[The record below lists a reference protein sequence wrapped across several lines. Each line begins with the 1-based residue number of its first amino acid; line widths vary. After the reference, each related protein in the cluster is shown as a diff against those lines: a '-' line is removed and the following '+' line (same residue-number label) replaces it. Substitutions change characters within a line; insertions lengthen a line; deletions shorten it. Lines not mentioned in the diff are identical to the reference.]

1 MKKGCMSSTMKLA
14 ASFPLTKSSR
24 SLLSPLEFST
34 QSSGNNIESR
44 IPWRAWTSV
53 KNHHG
58 KQQRHM
64 RPPSGTVAAY
74 SAQSE
79 EQPQQQEEEKTA
91 DEQKTKAREIVVE
104 IPVDYDLHLLESAPS
119 RSSVTNSEDLMSIYH
134 EMSVI
139 RRVEIT
145 ADMLFKSQQIRGF
158 CHLYDGQEAVCVG
171 MEKALNFDDSVITA
185 YRDHGIFIGRGGT
198 IFETFSELM
207 GKRTGCANGKGGS
220 MHLYKRENNFWGGWG
235 IVGTSPPLGT
245 GLAFAHKYLKKPN
258 VVVAIYGDGAANQ
271 GQLYEAQNL
280 AALWELPIIFLIEN
294 NHFGM
299 GTAEWRASKKPAYY
313 DRISYI
319 PGVKADGMDVF
330 AIKEAFQYCKEYCLG
345 GKGPIMLEADTYRY
359 HGHSMSDP
367 GSTYRSRNEIQGI
380 RRERDPIEHVR
391 KIILQ
396 EEIATKE
403 ELKDLDKQIRREVED
418 AAAKAREAEQPRD
431 DELFANIYKKDS
443 GLIAYGCDRKKTR
456 IQMP

>member
-14 ASFPLTKSSR
+14 ASFHLTKSSR

-58 KQQRHM
+58 KQQQHM

-119 RSSVTNSEDLMSIYH
+119 RSSVTNSADLMSIYH

-139 RRVEIT
+139 RRMEIT
-145 ADMLFKSQQIRGF
+145 ADMSQQIRGF

-198 IFETFSELM
+198 VFVSLNLI
-207 GKRTGCANGKGGS
+207 
-220 MHLYKRENNFWGGWG
+220 
-235 IVGTSPPLGT
+235 
-245 GLAFAHKYLKKPN
+245 KP
-258 VVVAIYGDGAANQ
+258 
-271 GQLYEAQNL
+271 
-280 AALWELPIIFLIEN
+280 
-294 NHFGM
+294 
-299 GTAEWRASKKPAYY
+299 
-313 DRISYI
+313 
-319 PGVKADGMDVF
+319 
-330 AIKEAFQYCKEYCLG
+330 
-345 GKGPIMLEADTYRY
+345 
-359 HGHSMSDP
+359 
-367 GSTYRSRNEIQGI
+367 
-380 RRERDPIEHVR
+380 
-391 KIILQ
+391 
-396 EEIATKE
+396 
-403 ELKDLDKQIRREVED
+403 
-418 AAAKAREAEQPRD
+418 
-431 DELFANIYKKDS
+431 
-443 GLIAYGCDRKKTR
+443 
-456 IQMP
+456 